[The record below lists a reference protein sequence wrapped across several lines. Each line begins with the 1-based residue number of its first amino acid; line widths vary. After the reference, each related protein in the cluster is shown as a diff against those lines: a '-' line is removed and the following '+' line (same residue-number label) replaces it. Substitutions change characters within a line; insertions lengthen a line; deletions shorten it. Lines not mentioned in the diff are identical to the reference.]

1 MGVKNFFEENMY
13 NHPFSI
19 STRHVCTKYN
29 RNQMIFLEDMAE
41 KVEICLTL
49 LKFLIKNENQSFF
62 AANT

>member
-1 MGVKNFFEENMY
+1 MLVKHCYKEIVNKR
-13 NHPFSI
+13 
-19 STRHVCTKYN
+19 RHVCTKYN